1 MNRTLP
7 TIRACSCDLPESVC
21 DPCTYLPDLAAVC
34 NPVIDTRNPQ
44 LVVYSCFSRNFR
56 RLPENARRLFLC
68 LENVHPNFNEC
79 DYAISC
85 QPMSYGDRYLRIA
98 PWEYGFDLS
107 GINDREPRLAEA
119 KTRFCNFIYSN
130 NKARYVGTR
139 ERLDFC
145 KQLMEYKHVD
155 CPGRVLHNMEAPEL
169 GGRYSNVR
177 SSSKQSFIKQ
187 YKFTIAWENTYGEG
201 YCTEKL
207 IEPLLAGSVPIY
219 KGCIPECINPK
230 SVINVDDFRCTA
242 ELIAYIRYL
251 DENDEAYRRILAEK
265 PLLDGFDLDWRSRL
279 RAFLR
284 NIVEH
289 IDVPRCRAPFR
300 RDTEW
305 LMLKEAGGLGRAGM
319 AVTAAFRRLFK

>member
-1 MNRTLP
+1 MSQSLP
-7 TIRACSCDLPESVC
+7 TIRACGCDLPDNTC
-21 DPCTYLPDLAAVC
+21 DPRAFLPALDQVC
-34 NPVIDTRNPQ
+34 HLEIDTKNPQ

-56 RLPENARRLFLC
+56 RMPESARRLFFC

-107 GINDREPRLAEA
+107 CVNDREPCLAEP

-130 NKARYVGTR
+130 NKARYIGTR

-145 KQLMEYKHVD
+145 KQLMEYKTVD

-169 GGRYSNVR
+169 DGRYTNSR
-177 SSSKQSFIKQ
+177 SASKRSFIKQ

-207 IEPLLAGSVPIY
+207 IEPLLSGSVPIY
-219 KGCIPECINPK
+219 KGSLPECINPK
-230 SVINVDDFRCTA
+230 AVINVDDFRSTA

-251 DENDEAYRRILAEK
+251 DENDEAYRRVLAEK

-279 RAFLR
+279 IAFLR
-284 NIVEH
+284 NIVAH

-319 AVTAAFRRLFK
+319 AVSAAFRRLFK

>member
-1 MNRTLP
+1 MNQTLP
-7 TIRACSCDLPESVC
+7 TIRTCSCDLPESIC
-21 DPCTYLPDLAAVC
+21 DPCAYLPDLAAVC

-44 LVVYSCFSRNFR
+44 LVVYSCFSRNFTR
-56 RLPENARRLFLC
+56 MPENARRLFLC

-107 GINDREPRLAEA
+107 GINDRAPQLAEA

-130 NKARYVGTR
+130 NKARYIGTR

-177 SSSKQSFIKQ
+177 SSSKQSFIRQ

-207 IEPLLAGSVPIY
+207 IEQGMDSLMQGRTVF
-219 KGCIPECINPK
+219 
-230 SVINVDDFRCTA
+230 VIAHRLSTVRNAKAIMVLELGEIIERGDHDD
-242 ELIAYIRYL
+242 LIAQ
-251 DENDEAYRRILAEK
+251 
-265 PLLDGFDLDWRSRL
+265 
-279 RAFLR
+279 
-284 NIVEH
+284 
-289 IDVPRCRAPFR
+289 
-300 RDTEW
+300 
-305 LMLKEAGGLGRAGM
+305 GGKYYQLYTGQM
-319 AVTAAFRRLFK
+319 ELS